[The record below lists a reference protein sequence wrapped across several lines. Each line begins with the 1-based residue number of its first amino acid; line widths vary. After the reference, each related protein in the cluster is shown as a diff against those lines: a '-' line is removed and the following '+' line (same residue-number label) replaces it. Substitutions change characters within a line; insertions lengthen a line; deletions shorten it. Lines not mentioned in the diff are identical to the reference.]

1 MATWKK
7 IIVSGSQAHLAAV
20 SASNLT
26 EDNLLIA
33 GPSGLIK
40 DSGLTLTGS
49 SLNLGSTSVTASAF
63 TGSFKGDG
71 SQLTGVVATNGFALT
86 GSTGIAAFTYD
97 GSEAAAVAVSGAA
110 QLTDS
115 TVVKWDIAD
124 GKFVDSAITDDGSD
138 VTINTSGEISFIAP
152 DGIYLNPGT
161 SAVEI
166 TGSLLV
172 SGGVT
177 GSFTGSFTGDGS
189 GLTGLVATLGIS
201 GSTGSGSIDLKTQN
215 LSILGT
221 ANEVETSVSGQ
232 TVTIGLPDNVTVTQN
247 LTVGGD
253 LIVQGTTTSLN
264 TQDLFIEDKFI
275 VLASGSVD
283 NTDAGIMIDRGA
295 YALGNIAYG
304 FDATLSRWGY
314 QNGLTDTTNA
324 ITFSTLTAGV
334 ADNAFATY
342 AFTEATHGATKPTSG
357 EFLQLGA
364 MYLASNE
371 DIWIYS

>member
-1 MATWKK
+1 MANWKK

-26 EDNLLIA
+26 DTNLLIA
-33 GPSGLIK
+33 GPSGAII
-40 DSGLTLTGS
+40 DSGLTLS
-49 SLNLGSTSVTASAF
+49 SNSLNLGAVSVSASVF
-63 TGSFKGDG
+63 TGSFVGDG
-71 SQLTGVVATNGFALT
+71 T
-86 GSTGIAAFTYD
+86 
-97 GSEAAAVAVSGAA
+97 
-110 QLTDS
+110 
-115 TVVKWDIAD
+115 
-124 GKFVDSAITDDGSD
+124 
-138 VTINTSGEISFIAP
+138 
-152 DGIYLNPGT
+152 
-161 SAVEI
+161 
-166 TGSLLV
+166 
-172 SGGVT
+172 
-177 GSFTGSFTGDGS
+177 
-189 GLTGLVATLGIS
+189 GLTGLVTTLTVS
-201 GSTGSGSIDLKTQN
+201 GSTGDGTVDLQTES

-221 ANEVETSVSGQ
+221 TNEVETSVTGQ
-232 TVTIGLPDNVTVTQN
+232 TVTIGLPDNVSITQN

-283 NTDAGIMIDRGA
+283 NTDAGIIVDRGS
-295 YALGNIAYG
+295 YGLGNIAYG

-324 ITFSTLTAGV
+324 ISFDTLTAGV
-334 ADNAFATY
+334 ADNAFAAY

-364 MYLASNE
+364 LYVASDE